1 MTAGAP
7 MSFLTSASVLAR
19 TAAADPLAPRPWPP
33 SWATTSGPLVAALVC
48 RYGWLVT
55 PCRTSPRV
63 SVAVAA
69 VIASTSS
76 TAGPGRCRRS
86 RPTRRPMSDSLP
98 MTSRRFG
105 LQDRGHRPARVG
117 KGRDRGQHGDGG
129 EGAEYRGG
137 QPPDGREDDSDPLDR
152 DRVQPDAE
160 RNAEQ
165 HARRGG

>member
-1 MTAGAP
+1 MTPGFPVSALTCAP
-7 MSFLTSASVLAR
+7 VRAR

-33 SWATTSGPLVAALVC
+33 IWATTSGPLVAALVC

-86 RPTRRPMSDSLP
+86 RPTRRPTSLILP
-98 MTSRRFG
+98 IALALTLGQPVYPGQGAQVPAAAAGQPG
-105 LQDRGHRPARVG
+105 LVHERAVAHGDQPVSGGGDARVVRNDQQRLPG
-117 KGRDRGQHGDGG
+117 
-129 EGAEYRGG
+129 
-137 QPPDGREDDSDPLDR
+137 
-152 DRVQPDAE
+152 RVQVFE
-160 RNAEQ
+160 
-165 HARRGG
+165 H